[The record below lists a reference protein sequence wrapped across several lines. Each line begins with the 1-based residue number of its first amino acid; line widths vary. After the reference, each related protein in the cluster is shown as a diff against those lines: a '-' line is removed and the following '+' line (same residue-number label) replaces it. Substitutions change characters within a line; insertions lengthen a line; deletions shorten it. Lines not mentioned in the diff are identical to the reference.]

1 MVPVAGGVLTSQRR
15 GRRPAA
21 GKVRAA
27 AGARVGA
34 GRKRGRHSM
43 SPAERNVV
51 SRRMKA
57 YWAKRKKA
65 TAKKTAGEKA
75 K

>member
-1 MVPVAGGVLTSQRR
+1 M
-15 GRRPAA
+15 
-21 GKVRAA
+21 
-27 AGARVGA
+27 GA